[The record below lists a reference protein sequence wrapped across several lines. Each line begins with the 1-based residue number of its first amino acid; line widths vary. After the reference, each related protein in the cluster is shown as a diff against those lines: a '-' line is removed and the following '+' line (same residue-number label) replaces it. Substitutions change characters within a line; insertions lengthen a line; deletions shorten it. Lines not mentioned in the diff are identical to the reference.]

1 MATRTPK
8 AKTKAKAPTQTAAE
22 PAARPLAQ
30 PTDIVSSAADNTT
43 ALNPLLGIRRED
55 LAQAA
60 KTFWQ
65 ITAASPQR
73 AVASYA
79 GYLQEW
85 GRILQGKSELAP
97 EPKDRRFADGA
108 WKSNRLYKSLMQG
121 HLAAVKQVDG
131 FIEGA
136 QATERQKGQA
146 HFISSLVT
154 DALAPSNWL
163 LGNPTAVRKIIDTG
177 GAHLID
183 GAKNLLH
190 DLQHNRGLP
199 SQVDTTPF
207 KVGENMANTPVQ
219 VVLRHEMFELIQ
231 YTPTT
236 PQVHT
241 RPLIVSPPQV
251 NKFYAMDLGEG
262 KSFVKWMLDSGLQLF
277 VISWRNPTA
286 EHRDWGLE
294 QYVKAIDTAID
305 AACAITSSPDAS
317 LYGSCSG
324 GMSAAAYLGWAVG
337 KGRQKIVNA
346 TWSVCI
352 LDSEAAMGDST
363 LGLFNSPSTI
373 EAARAHSR
381 KKGVIEGDEM
391 AAMFAWL
398 RPNDLIWNYW
408 VNNYLLGNKPPAY
421 DVLAWNADTTRL
433 SAQYH
438 SDLLDMCAKNPYM
451 NPGSLVIDGVP
462 IDLSRVEID
471 AFVTAGI
478 TDHITPW
485 RGCYGTARMFGPGST
500 FVLANAGHLQSL
512 INPPGGSKS
521 FYFTGP
527 ASEADPLAWAKK
539 MEGDRREGSWWPLW
553 REWMQARS
561 GELVPAP
568 EKLGSAKYK
577 PVCAAPGQYVLD

>member
-1 MATRTPK
+1 M
-8 AKTKAKAPTQTAAE
+8 
-22 PAARPLAQ
+22 
-30 PTDIVSSAADNTT
+30 
-43 ALNPLLGIRRED
+43 
-55 LAQAA
+55 
-60 KTFWQ
+60 
-65 ITAASPQR
+65 
-73 AVASYA
+73 
-79 GYLQEW
+79 
-85 GRILQGKSELAP
+85 
-97 EPKDRRFADGA
+97 
-108 WKSNRLYKSLMQG
+108 
-121 HLAAVKQVDG
+121 
-131 FIEGA
+131 
-136 QATERQKGQA
+136 
-146 HFISSLVT
+146 
-154 DALAPSNWL
+154 
-163 LGNPTAVRKIIDTG
+163 
-177 GAHLID
+177 
-183 GAKNLLH
+183 
-190 DLQHNRGLP
+190 
-199 SQVDTTPF
+199 
-207 KVGENMANTPVQ
+207 
-219 VVLRHEMFELIQ
+219 
-231 YTPTT
+231 
-236 PQVHT
+236 
-241 RPLIVSPPQV
+241 
-251 NKFYAMDLGEG
+251 
-262 KSFVKWMLDSGLQLF
+262 F

-478 TDHITPW
+478 TAHITPW
-485 RGCYGTARMFGPGST
+485 RGCYGTARMFGPGSP
-500 FVLANAGHLQSL
+500 FVLPGVPLHR
-512 INPPGGSKS
+512 PRGGSRPAGVGEEDGRRPARRQLVAAVARMDAGALGRAGARARE
-521 FYFTGP
+521 TGLRQIQAGVRGAGAEVHRGLP
-527 ASEADPLAWAKK
+527 SKAAWAR
-539 MEGDRREGSWWPLW
+539 MSPGL
-553 REWMQARS
+553 RS
-561 GELVPAP
+561 L
-568 EKLGSAKYK
+568 
-577 PVCAAPGQYVLD
+577 